1 MNTRNFKTIA
11 FAVGLVAA
19 GAGFAADKVTYE
31 DNILP
36 IFRNNCLKCHN
47 PDKMKADL
55 NLASYDALMTGEV
68 VAGGDLDNS
77 LLYQL
82 VTHVE
87 EPNMPP
93 KSKLTDPEIA
103 TIKAWIVGG
112 LLKDS
117 GSKAVMA
124 AKPKVDLALDPDSL
138 GKRPEGP
145 APMPVEVL
153 ALDPYQRTERTSI
166 STAIAVSPWAP
177 LVAIGSQ
184 RQVLL

>member
-1 MNTRNFKTIA
+1 MNTRNLKTIA
-11 FAVGLVAA
+11 FAAGLVAA

-47 PDKMKADL
+47 ADKMKADL
-55 NLASYDALMTGEV
+55 NLSTFDALISGSGNGEI
-68 VAGGDLDNS
+68 VAGGDADNS
-77 LLYQL
+77 LLFQV
-82 VTHVE
+82 VTHAE

-124 AKPKVDLALDPDSL
+124 AKPKVDLALDPDS
-138 GKRPEGP
+138 RS
-145 APMPVEVL
+145 APRRLPVADRS
-153 ALDPYQRTERTSI
+153 ALEEARI
-166 STAIAVSPWAP
+166 SDR
-177 LVAIGSQ
+177 L
-184 RQVLL
+184 RD

>member
-1 MNTRNFKTIA
+1 MNTRNLKTIA
-11 FAVGLVAA
+11 FAAGLVAA

-138 GKRPEGP
+138 GKRPEGLGILEFGRQIWE
-145 APMPVEVL
+145 AWSQKNL
-153 ALDPYQRTERTSI
+153 AIWKLSHGLDDFP
-166 STAIAVSPWAP
+166 
-177 LVAIGSQ
+177 
-184 RQVLL
+184 